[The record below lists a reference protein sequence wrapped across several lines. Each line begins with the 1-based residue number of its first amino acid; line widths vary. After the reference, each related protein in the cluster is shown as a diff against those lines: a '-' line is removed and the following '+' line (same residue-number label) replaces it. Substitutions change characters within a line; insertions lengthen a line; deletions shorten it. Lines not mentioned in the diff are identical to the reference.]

1 MSSKY
6 LIKLVFRD
14 GRKRKI
20 ASDSKS
26 AIKEAYLKAYQDE
39 NCIEGELYAHGYLDE
54 WFEEER
60 K

>member
-1 MSSKY
+1 MSKY
-6 LIKLVFRD
+6 LVKLVFKD

-20 ASDSKS
+20 ASDSKR
-26 AIKEAYLKAYQDE
+26 AIKEAYLQAYQDE
-39 NCIEGELYAHGYLDE
+39 NRVQGELYANGYLDE